1 MKLYMFEHC
10 SLCFRVRIT
19 AALKRLPLEEE
30 AVVDDDTNKVVSLVG
45 RRVIP
50 ILIKDDGSA
59 MLESMDMVDH
69 IDAKRAP
76 VLTGDERPEIGD
88 IADGLLKTTPPLTMP
103 RHPLLPLPE
112 FATATAR
119 DHFIVRKQKVFNS
132 FVELRARTREF
143 LADLIPVLD
152 DLDRLIKSPQAV
164 NGELLR
170 DDVRILPLL
179 WSAAVVQ
186 GLVFPQKVRA
196 YFENMM
202 ERTGFDPLPVV

>member
-1 MKLYMFEHC
+1 MMTPISWY
-10 SLCFRVRIT
+10 
-19 AALKRLPLEEE
+19 P
-30 AVVDDDTNKVVSLVG
+30 LVG

-50 ILIKDDGSA
+50 ILIKDGGSA

-69 IDAKRAP
+69 IDAERAP
-76 VLTGDERPEIGD
+76 VLTGDERPEIGN
-88 IADGLLKTTPPLTMP
+88 IADRLLKTTPPQTMP

-112 FATATAR
+112 FATVTAR
-119 DHFIVRKQKVFNS
+119 DHFIVCKQKVFNS

-143 LADLIPVLD
+143 LVDLIPVLD
-152 DLDRLIKSPQAV
+152 DLDRLIKSSQAV
-164 NGELLR
+164 NGELSR

-179 WSAAVVQ
+179 LSAAVVQ
-186 GLVFPQKVRA
+186 ALVFPQKVRA